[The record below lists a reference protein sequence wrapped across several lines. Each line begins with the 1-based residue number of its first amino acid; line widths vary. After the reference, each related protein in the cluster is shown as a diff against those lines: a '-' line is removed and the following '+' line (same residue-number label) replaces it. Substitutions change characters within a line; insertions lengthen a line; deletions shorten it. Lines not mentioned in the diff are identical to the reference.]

1 MENGAHARYQYLAW
15 TVLRI
20 AVGLAFITHGL
31 PKLFG
36 WLGGFGGAGEAA
48 ELMSRFG
55 VAGVLET
62 FGGLL
67 IVLGLLTRPVAF
79 LLSEGKDVFYDAE
92 HFFDAYREHPD
103 YAIECL
109 RAAHRAIH
117 RHAAAACQRSDA
129 QTDGSPRDA
138 AGNGGAGRQ
147 IAVTD

>member
-1 MENGAHARYQYLAW
+1 MDEVGHTRYQELAW
-15 TVLRI
+15 TILRI
-20 AVGLAFITHGL
+20 VVGLAFMTHGL

-79 LLSEGKDVFYDAE
+79 VLSGQMAVTYFWMHVGRGELWWWE
-92 HFFDAYREHPD
+92 
-103 YAIECL
+103 
-109 RAAHRAIH
+109 
-117 RHAAAACQRSDA
+117 
-129 QTDGSPRDA
+129 
-138 AGNGGAGRQ
+138 NGGEKAMLFSFVFLCFAAWGAGPFSVDAKLAARRE
-147 IAVTD
+147 